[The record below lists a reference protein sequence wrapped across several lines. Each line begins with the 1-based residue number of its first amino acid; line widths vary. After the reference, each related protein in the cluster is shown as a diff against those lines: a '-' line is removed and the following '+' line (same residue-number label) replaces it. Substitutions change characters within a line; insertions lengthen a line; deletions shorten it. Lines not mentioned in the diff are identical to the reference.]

1 MKSPSAAMHLAG
13 TKKVQQVLA
22 APGTLERF
30 VKDPE
35 TAAEMRRVFA
45 GLYALDGE
53 GAAEAVKLGLTDP
66 ERYVLKPQR
75 EGGGNNLYG
84 EELRAA
90 LETFDPASKPG
101 EPGNLSAYIL
111 MQRIFPPANRTLCL
125 RNGELSELETLSELG
140 VYGGYLRVGEEV
152 VMNEGGGAPAPN
164 QGGDE
169 RRGRGRRGIRR
180 AGQSYAVLSARSERR
195 GGTKNVAHEW
205 SRVLSSPRAV
215 RVARCLP
222 IRLTRT
228 PKLGVVPERPV
239 VSQIMS
245 ISFLVCQSSHPNRH
259 VYDERSNGP
268 LVQKNPNDHKPG
280 DHGFG
285 VKRI

>member
-1 MKSPSAAMHLAG
+1 MHLAG

-90 LETFDPASKPG
+90 LETFDPAARPG
-101 EPGNLSAYIL
+101 EREI
-111 MQRIFPPANRTLCL
+111 
-125 RNGELSELETLSELG
+125 
-140 VYGGYLRVGEEV
+140 
-152 VMNEGGGAPAPN
+152 
-164 QGGDE
+164 
-169 RRGRGRRGIRR
+169 
-180 AGQSYAVLSARSERR
+180 
-195 GGTKNVAHEW
+195 
-205 SRVLSSPRAV
+205 
-215 RVARCLP
+215 
-222 IRLTRT
+222 
-228 PKLGVVPERPV
+228 
-239 VSQIMS
+239 
-245 ISFLVCQSSHPNRH
+245 
-259 VYDERSNGP
+259 
-268 LVQKNPNDHKPG
+268 
-280 DHGFG
+280 
-285 VKRI
+285 